1 VAGYKCAIT
10 LAGLED
16 YPEAFAEAEDLLIT
30 LLNNLRGRLRTVP
43 TNELAETLDVLPV
56 SQLASALAALLAE
69 ESEIPDPSGERL
81 QIISSLISKLVSL
94 LPEEDLHPETSGFI
108 DQLASRPGTDEAS
121 FAGRAEIALDT
132 ASMLGYKLIYL
143 PTQVTTQLPTP
154 QAAIH

>member
-69 ESEIPDPSGERL
+69 ESEFPDPSGERL

-94 LPEEDLHPETSGFI
+94 LPEEDLPPEI
-108 DQLASRPGTDEAS
+108 LELANQIVLTPGTDEAS
-121 FAGRAEIALDT
+121 LVAKSDMSLGIASPLCYG
-132 ASMLGYKLIYL
+132 SIYL
-143 PTQVTTQLPTP
+143 PTIQLPTP
-154 QAAIH
+154 QVDIH